1 MYVRQTIFVFML
13 FVYLGLFL
21 VFSHFLIIYACS
33 IIAVYRYGATL
44 VNLIYLGFVLLL
56 IVPLFICLNLRLNL
70 QFISTLLFCLAT
82 AAVLNFDMNTT
93 FDG

>member
-33 IIAVYRYGATL
+33 IIAFYRYGATL
-44 VNLIYLGFVLLL
+44 VNLIYLGFVPLL
-56 IVPLFICLNLRLNL
+56 IVPLFICLNLRLNFSSLARYYFVWLLL
-70 QFISTLLFCLAT
+70 QF
-82 AAVLNFDMNTT
+82 
-93 FDG
+93 

>member
-1 MYVRQTIFVFML
+1 M
-13 FVYLGLFL
+13 
-21 VFSHFLIIYACS
+21 
-33 IIAVYRYGATL
+33 
-44 VNLIYLGFVLLL
+44 NLIYLGFVPLL

-82 AAVLNFDMNTT
+82 AAVLNFDMDTT